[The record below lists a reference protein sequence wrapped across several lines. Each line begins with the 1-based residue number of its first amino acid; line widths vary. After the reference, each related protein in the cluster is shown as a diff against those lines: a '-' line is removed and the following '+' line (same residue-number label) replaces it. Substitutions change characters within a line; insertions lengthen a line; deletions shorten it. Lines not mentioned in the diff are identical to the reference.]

1 MKLSLS
7 RLIRNSTVLTDA
19 EEKQKEGRN
28 YLVSAFFGAIFV
40 AVVLA
45 IWPDTL
51 PFSFFQLWKTSGS
64 VGDWLRAAIPIFIWG
79 AGFTAVVSILTR
91 NKPEENRNAEFNF
104 GKGFLLSLWA
114 GVMEE
119 ICFRWLIF
127 MSSIIGVKIVNFLIF
142 GFLGL
147 GIPELLQ
154 VYILGPIANFF
165 TLGLL
170 ADVLVRPEAWAVGA
184 GLLSANGFFRDG
196 HKYLGIIGYV
206 NSWFIGM
213 FMFYLLFTY
222 GLLACI
228 VVHFLY
234 DLAIFAV
241 RFIDQVIERARGNS

>member
-1 MKLSLS
+1 MNLS
-7 RLIRNSTVLTDA
+7 RYIRNSTVLTDA

-28 YLVSAFFGAIFV
+28 YLVSAFFAAIFV
-40 AVVLA
+40 AFVLW

-51 PFSFFQLWKTSGS
+51 PFTYFQFWTTG
-64 VGDWLRAAIPIFIWG
+64 GEPTDWLRTAIPIFIWG
-79 AGFTAVVSILTR
+79 AGFTAVVSFLTR
-91 NKPEENRNAEFNF
+91 NKPEENRNAESNF
-104 GKGFLLSLWA
+104 GKGFFLSLWA

-127 MSSIIGVKIVNFLIF
+127 MSSIIGVQIVNFLFF
-142 GFLGL
+142 GFLGF

-154 VYILGPIANFF
+154 VYVLGPIANFF
-165 TLGLL
+165 TLGYLEPY
-170 ADVLVRPEAWAVGA
+170 LVRPELWAIGA
-184 GLLSANGFFRDG
+184 GLLGANGFFRDG
-196 HKYLGIIGYV
+196 HKYLGPLGLI

-228 VVHFLY
+228 LVHFLY

-241 RFIDQVIERARGNS
+241 RYVDQVIERARGNR

>member
-1 MKLSLS
+1 MNLS
-7 RLIRNSTVLTDA
+7 RFISNSTVLTDA

-28 YLVSAFFGAIFV
+28 YLVSAFFAAIFV
-40 AVVLA
+40 AVVLV

-51 PFSFFQLWKTSGS
+51 PFSYFELWHIKGG
-64 VGDWLRAAIPIFIWG
+64 VGDWLYTAIPIFAWG
-79 AGFTAVVSILTR
+79 AGFTFVVSMLTR
-91 NKPEENRNAEFNF
+91 NKPEENRNAEINL

-154 VYILGPIANFF
+154 VYVLGPVANFC
-165 TLGLL
+165 TLGYLEQ
-170 ADVLVRPEAWAVGA
+170 VLIRPEAWAVGA
-184 GLLSANGFFRDG
+184 GLLAANGFFRDG
-196 HKYLGIIGYV
+196 HKYLGIIGFV

-213 FMFYLLFTY
+213 FMFFLLFKY
-222 GLLACI
+222 GLVACI
-228 VVHFLY
+228 LVHFLY

-241 RFIDQVIERARGNS
+241 RYVDQVIERAQGNR